1 MLLELFRVKQWYKNL
16 VIFLPLIFAKEF
28 FNETALLYTVIG
40 FFALCLISSSNY
52 IINDIIDREKDK
64 KNIEKKLR
72 PIASGKIKVWL
83 GLTLSIISLIFGLAI
98 SYKLSLM
105 FTLLGLSLFI
115 LSQLYTFK
123 LKNEAFADILI
134 VSTNFVMRTVA
145 GAFVITIGLKPYVAV
160 SPWLILCPF
169 FFALFLVVIK
179 RRSESFLKKS
189 IEHRPVLKIY
199 NEKTT
204 SALMTISTTL
214 LIASY
219 SLYTFFSPYFYLF
232 LTIPFVLYIIFR
244 LFHLTEKGDK
254 TVRHLEL
261 IYKDIRIII
270 PSIIILII
278 IFLSIYL

>member
-28 FNETALLYTVIG
+28 FNETALLYTIIG

-52 IINDIIDREKDK
+52 IINDIKDREKDK

-83 GLTLSIISLIFGLAI
+83 GLILSILALILGLIIAL
-98 SYKLSLM
+98 KLSFM
-105 FTLLGLSLFI
+105 FTILGIALFL

-123 LKNEAFADILI
+123 LKDEAFADILI
-134 VSTNFVMRTVA
+134 ISTNFVIRTVA

-169 FFALFLVVIK
+169 FFALFLAVIK
-179 RRSESFLKKS
+179 RRSESFIKKS
-189 IEHRPVLKIY
+189 IAHRPVLKIY

-219 SLYTFFSPYFYLF
+219 SLYTFFSPYFFLF
-232 LTIPFVLYIIFR
+232 LTIPFVLYIIFQ

-261 IYKDIRIII
+261 IYKNFRIVI
-270 PSIIILII
+270 PSLII
-278 IFLSIYL
+278 IIIVFFSIYL

>member
-1 MLLELFRVKQWYKNL
+1 MLLELLRVKQWYKNL

-28 FNETALLYTVIG
+28 FNETALIYTIIG

-52 IINDIIDREKDK
+52 IINDVIDREKDK

-72 PIASGKIKVWL
+72 PIASSKIKIWQAI
-83 GLTLSIISLIFGLAI
+83 TLSILSLILGLAI
-98 SYKLSLM
+98 SLKLSLM
-105 FTLLGLSLFI
+105 FAILGIALFL

-134 VSTNFVMRTVA
+134 ISTNFVIRAVA
-145 GAFVITIGLKPYVAV
+145 GAFVITNGLKPYVAV

-204 SALMTISTTL
+204 SALMTISTAL
-214 LIASY
+214 LIVSY
-219 SLYTFFSPYFYLF
+219 SLYTFFSPYFFLF

-244 LFHLTEKGDK
+244 LFHLTEKGDEK
-254 TVRHLEL
+254 VRHLEL
-261 IYKDIRIII
+261 IYKDIRIVI
-270 PSIIILII
+270 PTIIIII
-278 IFLSIYL
+278 IAFLSIYL